1 MNENNWLLIN
11 DISSN
16 TNNYNCIYCFAKT
29 SCLSSLSDLKS
40 LIDLFNGI
48 DYLECN
54 ADPVILYATFLV
66 YAILKTVCF
75 DGSKSL
81 FCLR

>member
-1 MNENNWLLIN
+1 MNENIQLLIN

-16 TNNYNCIYCFAKT
+16 INNFNCVNYFAKA
-29 SCLSSLSDLKS
+29 SRLSSLSDLKS

-54 ADPVILYATFLV
+54 VDLVILYAAFFV
-66 YAILKTVCF
+66 YAIFKIVCF